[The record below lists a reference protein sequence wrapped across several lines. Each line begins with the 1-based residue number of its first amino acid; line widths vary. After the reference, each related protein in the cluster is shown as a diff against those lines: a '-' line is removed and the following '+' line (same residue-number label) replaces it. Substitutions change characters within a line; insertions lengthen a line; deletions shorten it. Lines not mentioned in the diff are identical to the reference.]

1 MLGIDVC
8 EALTCDLSTLPGGD
22 LRSSEPP
29 LHSQV
34 LSGHRTCSLHQVH
47 SMILC
52 SAAGP
57 SPGPCHISQSVFYSQ
72 PAPELPKICVK
83 IQVNEPHS
91 KDPQKFK
98 YYQALAGDILHLIL
112 EIAEK

>member
-8 EALTCDLSTLPGGD
+8 EVLTCDLSTLPGGD

-34 LSGHRTCSLHQVH
+34 LSAYHTCSLNQDH
-47 SMILC
+47 SMIFYH
-52 SAAGP
+52 APGP
-57 SPGPCHISQSVFYSQ
+57 SPGPCHISQSVFHSQ
-72 PAPELPKICVK
+72 PEVEIPLICVE
-83 IQVNEPHS
+83 IQVNEPHY

-112 EIAEK
+112 ETAER